1 MKKLIA
7 LSFLMVALVA
17 LGAISVS
24 AADDPIA
31 SYGTPVVDGIM
42 DDMYTASTEIVADDR
57 IVLWDDMATDVDPN
71 LAQYLAKGSFRFVW
85 DEGFLYCYFET
96 KDTTPSDIY
105 SGWLEG
111 ADAVR
116 IYLDYNPEGPMDIDY
131 RDAEAG
137 PVRGWQAFIT
147 PKVEEKVLNNR
158 IFGAALTSDGSGL
171 WLEEA
176 ASAVVVFPKDYV
188 GPTEGSIAGELKLPW
203 PQGETPDAGKV
214 IGFLAAV
221 LDDTNGEDGI
231 EYASFYG
238 DHHDMDLE
246 SARKRTGPWDKLT
259 LSDKTYTPPKTVS
272 YGTPVFD
279 GIMDDMY
286 LASDELL
293 ADDRVTLA
301 DDLNVDADPALAQ
314 FIATASFRFMWD
326 DEYLYCYFETEDITP
341 SGTYSDWFEG
351 ADAVRIYVDYYPDE
365 EDGFDFRD
373 DPHGFNAF
381 ITPKSTAVM
390 NNQVTGKQLTSDGA
404 GAWLENMAGW
414 AVKFDKNYV
423 GPTEGSIAGEFRIAW
438 DESMEPTA
446 GHVLDVLCAA
456 LDDVDGEDGIEYYN
470 WYGDTTEVDLETARK
485 YCGPWNSMV
494 LSDVTYVAPETLDEP
509 TEQPPAQT
517 LDAGIVVAVSV
528 MAIAAGVVLTKK
540 K

>member
-17 LGAISVS
+17 LGAVSVS
-24 AADDPIA
+24 AADAPVA
-31 SYGTPVVDGIM
+31 SYGTPVFDGIM

-96 KDTTPSDIY
+96 KDTTPSSIY

-137 PVRGWQAFIT
+137 PVRCWQAFIT

-158 IFGAALTSDGSGL
+158 IFGAALTSDGAGL

-203 PQGETPDAGKV
+203 PKGETPDAGKV

-221 LDDTNGEDGI
+221 LDDTDGEDGI

-259 LSDKTYTPPKTVS
+259 LSDKTYTPPKVIG
-272 YGTPVFD
+272 YGTADVKD
-279 GIMDDMY
+279 GVMDDAY
-286 LASDELL
+286 LASD
-293 ADDRVTLA
+293 VIT
-301 DDLNVDADPALAQ
+301 VDALCL
-314 FIATASFRFMWD
+314 I
-326 DEYLYCYFETEDITP
+326 DEEE
-341 SGTYSDWFEG
+341 
-351 ADAVRIYVDYYPDE
+351 YVDP
-365 EDGFDFRD
+365 
-373 DPHGFNAF
+373 
-381 ITPKSTAVM
+381 
-390 NNQVTGKQLTSDGA
+390 
-404 GAWLENMAGW
+404 
-414 AVKFDKNYV
+414 
-423 GPTEGSIAGEFRIAW
+423 
-438 DESMEPTA
+438 
-446 GHVLDVLCAA
+446 
-456 LDDVDGEDGIEYYN
+456 
-470 WYGDTTEVDLETARK
+470 
-485 YCGPWNSMV
+485 
-494 LSDVTYVAPETLDEP
+494 
-509 TEQPPAQT
+509 
-517 LDAGIVVAVSV
+517 
-528 MAIAAGVVLTKK
+528 
-540 K
+540 